1 MSMKFTT
8 LAAVALVSTG
18 LLFGWQQPAAAQ
30 TRGSGALAQN
40 DQGDD
45 GGMQQDN
52 GTADQPMQ
60 PDDNGTQQ
68 MQQDQSGEDQPMQD
82 DNGGTMDDAPGDD
95 SSGDDSGY

>member
-1 MSMKFTT
+1 MGRCHGCLQSERQSHSPRENHKK
-8 LAAVALVSTG
+8 AG
-18 LLFGWQQPAAAQ
+18 
-30 TRGSGALAQN
+30 QN